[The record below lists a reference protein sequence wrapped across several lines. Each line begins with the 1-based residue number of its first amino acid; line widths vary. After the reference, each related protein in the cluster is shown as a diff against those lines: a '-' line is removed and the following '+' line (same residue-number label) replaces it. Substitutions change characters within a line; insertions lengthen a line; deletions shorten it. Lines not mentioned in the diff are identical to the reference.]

1 MRRRIPGLFADAELV
16 AQGGLNLAPVLGCRK
31 QKVHPSAPGGD
42 SKNAVNT

>member
-1 MRRRIPGLFADAELV
+1 
-16 AQGGLNLAPVLGCRK
+16 VLGCRK